1 MPTMTKRRLWL
12 NSFSS
17 LVILALLCVGFY
29 FLAVRAG
36 LSNQTAALWAG
47 ATFALFVAALTYGTM
62 RALRDPT
69 WNPERAPRLPRPVI
83 FWLATGI
90 VLPML
95 VSLLHLG
102 VSFLLVAVL
111 TMIAAV
117 GVEVSSR
124 IVGLASWVG
133 ISMSLISGC
142 ALWWFLWKRCSI

>member
-1 MPTMTKRRLWL
+1 M
-12 NSFSS
+12 
-17 LVILALLCVGFY
+17 
-29 FLAVRAG
+29 
-36 LSNQTAALWAG
+36 AALWAG
-47 ATFALFVAALTYGTM
+47 GMFVLFVAAATYGMM
-62 RALRDPT
+62 RWLRDPA
-69 WNPERAPRLPRPVI
+69 WDSEHAPRLPIPRLPRPVI

-124 IVGLASWVG
+124 IVGFTSWVG